1 MDNADAVGGAQCLK
15 NVGRV
20 AQRLRDRES
29 TLRAQQLAQVCTVDE
44 LHDEEPL
51 ARDHALIKDRD
62 YAGMNDACGGACLTA
77 EARNEILGVRQVRVH
92 DLECDGAIKAF
103 ILRDVDGGHAATR
116 QPARHPVPFVDE
128 EADQRVRL
136 VECLFIAHLLDSM
149 GVFAKSLEVP
159 TSVRRMNGVVLRL

>member
-1 MDNADAVGGAQCLK
+1 M
-15 NVGRV
+15 
-20 AQRLRDRES
+20 
-29 TLRAQQLAQVCTVDE
+29 AQVRAVDE

-51 ARDHALIKDRD
+51 ARDHALIKHRD
-62 YAGMNDACGGACLTA
+62 DTGMNDACSGARLAPETGD
-77 EARNEILGVRQVRVH
+77 EILRVRQVRVH
-92 DLECDGAIKAF
+92 DLERDGAIKAF

-159 TSVRRMNGVVLRL
+159 TSVRRMNGVVLRS